1 MAGKT
6 STRQKMINLLYLV
19 FIAMLAL
26 NISKEVLATLGIL
39 NDDLESSIVELE
51 SSSKVNYDQISSNS
65 DNLDYKIAAE
75 MVGEMKNVSDNF
87 YDFIQNIKDSLIS
100 SDENNYLKEVSV
112 KSNRDSIIVM
122 TDYQIMDK
130 SQTLDDYLF
139 IGDLYTE
146 NGDLF
151 LEKFINFPFS
161 INETLDQI
169 ASKELNSEK
178 ETKINYDF
186 SSIKDD
192 ISNRFKYSEK
202 VVTSEGTESPFLNY
216 NFQGFPMIASIS
228 KLTKIQSD
236 IRYIENKV
244 LTQILNAVQNK
255 GLNFNT
261 FQTLLETTKP
271 VYYTTDVIDAAVVMG
286 KKDESFKPDGVDLF
300 INGKSLRSSEYK
312 IESGKVVLNKKLS
325 SPGTYE
331 LTGTITKRNADSQE
345 LVSIPVNQT
354 IVVIKEPNSAVVSA
368 DNMKVFYRGLR
379 NPSSISIPGVTE
391 SSIRPSSNNGD
402 FIKLKSGGW
411 GAVPTSDFSKKT
423 MKVSV
428 SGVLNG
434 KRKQFDGGEFRILE
448 PPPGLGSVKVNDNY
462 YKPTQNIPKR
472 YLSNGMITG
481 NKPKD
486 FLYDFVIEVTSFDIK
501 VGNSPSKSVK
511 GNTARNNS
519 KAVADINS
527 QGKGTVVRISNIKAN
542 AKDGDFINPNYI
554 VNDFILILE

>member
-6 STRQKMINLLYLV
+6 DTRQKMINMMYLV

-51 SSSKVNYDQISSNS
+51 SSSKISYDQINSNS

-75 MVGEMKNVSDNF
+75 MVGDVKTVSDDF
-87 YDFIQNIKDSLIS
+87 YNFIQVVKDSLIN
-100 SDENNYLKEVSV
+100 SDENKYLKEVSV
-112 KSNRDSIIVM
+112 KSNRDSIITM

-130 SQTLDDYLF
+130 SKTLDEYFF

-151 LEKFINFPFS
+151 LEKFINYPLLL
-161 INETLDQI
+161 NNTLDQI
-169 ASKELNSEK
+169 IQKENDSEK
-178 ETKINYDF
+178 ETKINFDF
-186 SSIKDD
+186 NSIKDD
-192 ISNRFKYSEK
+192 LSNRFKYSDK
-202 VVTSEGTESPFLNY
+202 VVTSEGTELSFLNY
-216 NFQGFPMIASIS
+216 NFEGFPMIASIS

-286 KKDESFKPDGVDLF
+286 KKDEGFRPDKVELFFNEKP
-300 INGKSLRSSEYK
+300 LRSSEFK
-312 IESGKVVLNKKLS
+312 IESGKVVLNKKITL
-325 SPGTYE
+325 PGTYD
-331 LTGTITKRNADSQE
+331 LTGTITKRNADTQE
-345 LVSIPVNQT
+345 LVSIPVNQS

-379 NPSSISIPGVTE
+379 NPSSISIPGVAE
-391 SSIRPSSNNGD
+391 SSIRPTSNNGE
-402 FIKLKSGGW
+402 FIKLSNGGW

-448 PPPGLGSVKVNDNY
+448 PPPGIGSIKVNDNY
-462 YKPTQNIPKR
+462 YKPTENIPKR

-486 FLYDFVIEVTSFDIK
+486 FLYDFIIEVTSFDIK
-501 VGNSPSKSVK
+501 VGNSPSKTVK
-511 GNTARNNS
+511 GNSARNNP

-527 QGKGTVVRISNIKAN
+527 QGRGTIVRISNIKAS
-542 AKDGDFINPNYI
+542 AKDGDFVNPNYI
-554 VNDFILILE
+554 VNDFIVILE

>member
-1 MAGKT
+1 MAGK
-6 STRQKMINLLYLV
+6 SDTRQKMINMMYLV

-51 SSSKVNYDQISSNS
+51 SSSKINYDQINSNS
-65 DNLDYKIAAE
+65 DKLDYKIASE
-75 MVGEMKNVSDNF
+75 MVGDMRTVSDDF
-87 YDFIQNIKDSLIS
+87 YNFIQVVKDSLIN
-100 SDENNYLKEVSV
+100 SDENKYLKEVSV
-112 KSNRDSIIVM
+112 KSNRDSIITM

-130 SQTLDDYLF
+130 SQILDEYLF
-139 IGDLYTE
+139 NGDLYTE

-151 LEKFINFPFS
+151 LEKFINYPLS
-161 INETLDQI
+161 INNILDQI
-169 ASKELNSEK
+169 TQKENSSEK
-178 ETKINYDF
+178 ETKINFDF
-186 SSIKDD
+186 NSIKDD
-192 ISNRFKYSEK
+192 LSNRFKYSEK
-202 VVTSEGTESPFLNY
+202 IVTSEGTELSFLNY
-216 NFQGFPMIASIS
+216 NFEGFPMIASIS

-286 KKDESFKPDGVDLF
+286 KKDEGFRPDKVELF
-300 INGKSLRSSEYK
+300 FNGKPLRSSEFK
-312 IESGKVVLNKKLS
+312 IESGKVVLNKKIT
-325 SPGTYE
+325 SPGTYD
-331 LTGTITKRNADSQE
+331 LTGTITKRNADTQE
-345 LVSIPVNQT
+345 LVSIPVNQS

-379 NPSSISIPGVTE
+379 NPSSISIPGVAE
-391 SSIRPSSNNGD
+391 SSIRPSSNNGE
-402 FIKLKSGGW
+402 FIKLSNGGW

-448 PPPGLGSVKVNDNY
+448 PPPGLGSIKVNDNY
-462 YKPTQNIPKR
+462 YKPTENIPKR

-486 FLYDFVIEVTSFDIK
+486 FLYDFIIEVTSFDIK
-501 VGNSPSKSVK
+501 VGNSPSKTVK
-511 GNTARNNS
+511 GNSARNNP

-527 QGKGTVVRISNIKAN
+527 QGRGTVVRISNIKAS
-542 AKDGDFINPNYI
+542 AKDGDFVNPNYI
-554 VNDFILILE
+554 VNDFIVILE

>member
-75 MVGEMKNVSDNF
+75 MVGEMKNVSDDF
-87 YDFIQNIKDSLIS
+87 YDFVQNIKDSLIS

-130 SQTLDDYLF
+130 SQTLDDYF
-139 IGDLYTE
+139 FVGDLYTE
-146 NGDLF
+146 KGDLF
-151 LEKFINFPFS
+151 LDKFINFPFS
-161 INETLDQI
+161 IHETLDQI
-169 ASKELNSEK
+169 ADRELNSDK

-186 SSIKDD
+186 SSIKDYL
-192 ISNRFKYSEK
+192 SNRFNYSEK

-255 GLNFNT
+255 CLNFNT

-300 INGKSLRSSEYK
+300 INGKSLRSIEYK
-312 IESGKVVLNKKLS
+312 IES
-325 SPGTYE
+325 
-331 LTGTITKRNADSQE
+331 
-345 LVSIPVNQT
+345 
-354 IVVIKEPNSAVVSA
+354 
-368 DNMKVFYRGLR
+368 
-379 NPSSISIPGVTE
+379 
-391 SSIRPSSNNGD
+391 
-402 FIKLKSGGW
+402 
-411 GAVPTSDFSKKT
+411 
-423 MKVSV
+423 
-428 SGVLNG
+428 
-434 KRKQFDGGEFRILE
+434 
-448 PPPGLGSVKVNDNY
+448 
-462 YKPTQNIPKR
+462 
-472 YLSNGMITG
+472 
-481 NKPKD
+481 
-486 FLYDFVIEVTSFDIK
+486 
-501 VGNSPSKSVK
+501 
-511 GNTARNNS
+511 
-519 KAVADINS
+519 
-527 QGKGTVVRISNIKAN
+527 
-542 AKDGDFINPNYI
+542 
-554 VNDFILILE
+554 

>member
-1 MAGKT
+1 MIGKMD
-6 STRQKMINLLYLV
+6 TRQKMINMLYLV

-39 NDDLESSIVELE
+39 NDDLEFSIVELE
-51 SSSKVNYDQISSNS
+51 SSSKKNYDQISSNS

-75 MVGEMKNVSDNF
+75 MVGDMKNVSNDL
-87 YDFIQNIKDSLIS
+87 YDFIENIKDFLIS
-100 SDENNYLKEVSV
+100 SGKNNYLKEVSV

-122 TDYQIMDK
+122 TNYQIMDK
-130 SQTLDDYLF
+130 SQILDDYLF

-146 NGDLF
+146 NSNLF
-151 LEKFINFPFS
+151 LDKFVNYPLS
-161 INETLDQI
+161 INQILDQI
-169 ASKELNSEK
+169 IEKELSSEK
-178 ETKINYDF
+178 ETKINFDF
-186 SSIKDD
+186 ISIKDE

-202 VVTSEGTESPFLNY
+202 VVTVEGTESPFLNY
-216 NFQGFPMIASIS
+216 HFQGFPMIASIS

-244 LTQILNAVQNK
+244 LIQILSAVRNK

-286 KKDESFKPDGVDLF
+286 KKEESFKPDGVDLF
-300 INGKSLRSSEYK
+300 INGNPLKLNEYK

-331 LTGTITKRNADSQE
+331 LTGTITKRNASSQE
-345 LVSIPVNQT
+345 LVSIPVNQS

-379 NPSSISIPGVTE
+379 NPSSISIPGVAE
-391 SSIRPSSNNGD
+391 SSIRPSSNNGE
-402 FIKLKSGGW
+402 FIKFKNGKW
-411 GAVPTSDFSKKT
+411 GAVPTSDFSKKS

-434 KRKQFDGGEFRILE
+434 ERKQFDGGEFRILE
-448 PPPGLGSVKVNDNY
+448 PPPGIGSVKVNKNY
-462 YKPTQNIPKR
+462 YKPTQNISKR
-472 YLSNGMITG
+472 YLSNGIITG

-486 FLYDFVIEVTSFDIK
+486 FLYDFIIEVTSFDIK
-501 VGNSPSKSVK
+501 VGNSPSKTVK
-511 GNTARNNS
+511 GNIARNNL

-527 QGKGTVVRISNIKAN
+527 KSRGTVVRISNIKAI

-554 VNDFILILE
+554 VSDFILILE

>member
-6 STRQKMINLLYLV
+6 DTRQKMINMMYLV

-130 SQTLDDYLF
+130 SQTLDDYF
-139 IGDLYTE
+139 FVGDLYTE
-146 NGDLF
+146 KGDLF
-151 LEKFINFPFS
+151 LDKFVNFPFS

-186 SSIKDD
+186 GSIKDD

-228 KLTKIQSD
+228 KL
-236 IRYIENKV
+236 N
-244 LTQILNAVQNK
+244 
-255 GLNFNT
+255 
-261 FQTLLETTKP
+261 
-271 VYYTTDVIDAAVVMG
+271 
-286 KKDESFKPDGVDLF
+286 
-300 INGKSLRSSEYK
+300 
-312 IESGKVVLNKKLS
+312 
-325 SPGTYE
+325 
-331 LTGTITKRNADSQE
+331 
-345 LVSIPVNQT
+345 
-354 IVVIKEPNSAVVSA
+354 
-368 DNMKVFYRGLR
+368 
-379 NPSSISIPGVTE
+379 
-391 SSIRPSSNNGD
+391 
-402 FIKLKSGGW
+402 
-411 GAVPTSDFSKKT
+411 
-423 MKVSV
+423 
-428 SGVLNG
+428 
-434 KRKQFDGGEFRILE
+434 
-448 PPPGLGSVKVNDNY
+448 
-462 YKPTQNIPKR
+462 
-472 YLSNGMITG
+472 
-481 NKPKD
+481 
-486 FLYDFVIEVTSFDIK
+486 
-501 VGNSPSKSVK
+501 
-511 GNTARNNS
+511 
-519 KAVADINS
+519 
-527 QGKGTVVRISNIKAN
+527 
-542 AKDGDFINPNYI
+542 
-554 VNDFILILE
+554 